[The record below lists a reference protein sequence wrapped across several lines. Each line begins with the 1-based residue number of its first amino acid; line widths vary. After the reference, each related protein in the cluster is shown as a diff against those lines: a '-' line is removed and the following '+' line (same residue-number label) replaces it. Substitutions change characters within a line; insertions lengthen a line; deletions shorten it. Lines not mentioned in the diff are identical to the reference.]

1 MNEYTQA
8 CRTLL
13 YTCGDCKKDEKLL
26 IVTDE
31 SSIDLARIF
40 WDEASEFHNKSM
52 ILMEDRRMHGDE
64 PTALVAA
71 AMMECDIMFRIT
83 KFSLSHAKAR
93 RKALANGC
101 RDINMCDYS
110 IETLT
115 KGGLFADF
123 IEAGKVLD
131 GFWPK
136 YCGERITI
144 TTKKGTRLEGS
155 IAGRAP
161 KPQYGRSLVPGQ
173 VASPPDIECAIAA
186 VEGELN
192 GVLIID
198 GSIPMPELGVLKED
212 IKLTIENSKIVKIEG
227 GEEARTLER
236 ILKEFNNEKVY
247 MVGELAVTFNPL
259 CGLTGRM
266 LEDEG
271 CYRAAHVG
279 IGSSTGFGGTT
290 DCSVHIDMVFMEPTV
305 VIDGRKLVEDGNI
318 LG

>member
-1 MNEYTQA
+1 MSEYTQA
-8 CRTLL
+8 CRALL

-31 SSIDLARIF
+31 SSLEIAQIF
-40 WDEASEFHNKSM
+40 WNEASEFHNRSM
-52 ILMEDRRMHGDE
+52 IMMEDRKMHGDE

-110 IETLT
+110 LETLT
-115 KGGLFADF
+115 MGGLFADF
-123 IEAGKVLD
+123 IAAGKVLD
-131 GFWPK
+131 KFWPK
-136 YCGERITI
+136 YCGEQITI
-144 TTKKGTRLEGS
+144 TTKKGTHLVGS
-155 IAGRAP
+155 IVGRTP

-192 GVLIID
+192 GTLIID
-198 GSIPMPELGVLKED
+198 GSIPMPGLGVLRED
-212 IKLTIENSKIVKIEG
+212 IKLTVEKSRVVKIEG
-227 GEEARTLER
+227 GEEAGILER
-236 ILKEFNNEKVY
+236 ALKEFNDENVY
-247 MVGELAVTFNPL
+247 MVSELAVTFNPL
-259 CGLTGRM
+259 CHLTGRM

-271 CYRAAHVG
+271 CYHSAHAAL
-279 IGSSTGFGGTT
+279 GSNTGFGGTIT
-290 DCSVHIDMVFMEPTV
+290 CPVHIDMIFLDPTV
-305 VIDGRKLVEDGNI
+305 VIDGRTLVQDGNI
-318 LG
+318 LE